1 MAEPEGRNVNLK
13 SECYCPLVAI
23 NGLVFYVNCSHFCK
37 INGKLETFVTVF
49 PPPQTSYLFKKMDWG
64 KKRLTRCS
72 CTSNHDIKQPWH
84 LTGESSQQP
93 KGRICFQVVPL
104 RGYGL
109 KLYNTFILK
118 ALSGSFFYKLDLY
131 PSLSQYRPLPPKKT
145 KLY

>member
-1 MAEPEGRNVNLK
+1 MAEPEGSNVNLK

-49 PPPQTSYLFKKMDWG
+49 FPPKQAIYLRKWIGEKK
-64 KKRLTRCS
+64 KKINTMQLHF
-72 CTSNHDIKQPWH
+72 NHDIKQPWH
-84 LTGESSQQP
+84 HTGESSQQP

-131 PSLSQYRPLPPKKT
+131 PSLSQ
-145 KLY
+145 

>member
-1 MAEPEGRNVNLK
+1 MNSFFTLT
-13 SECYCPLVAI
+13 
-23 NGLVFYVNCSHFCK
+23 SHFCK

-49 PPPQTSYLFKKMDWG
+49 PPKQPIYLRKWIEKKKINTMQLHFND
-64 KKRLTRCS
+64 
-72 CTSNHDIKQPWH
+72 DIKQPWH
-84 LTGESSQQP
+84 HTGESSQQP

-131 PSLSQYRPLPPKKT
+131 PSLSQYKK
-145 KLY
+145 KKKIGFQDSLKGVKNRAESEPD